1 METPRFSS
9 VSRCAANAEFRIEF
23 RIAIV
28 LRLYRDRNSGFGGF
42 HYKAW
47 EFGNPDSGFEFRIA
61 IVLRYDRD
69 TEFTLCSG
77 LACLEFDAPE
87 VVTPF
92 SSRRSERSREPQN
105 GFYEEPF
112 FPIINPPQLLDR
124 NPPKNPLF
132 LEGIELGKVV
142 GKNEVLCGVGPS
154 IAAMAEFQKLLTR
167 HIPLFL
173 ASSEV
178 CSFATAG
185 VYLL

>member
-1 METPRFSS
+1 MPEEDPDNGADFDVLEDTDAAREDSSFRNVPGSHRMGFMRNRF
-9 VSRCAANAEFRIEF
+9 F
-23 RIAIV
+23 
-28 LRLYRDRNSGFGGF
+28 LL
-42 HYKAW
+42 
-47 EFGNPDSGFEFRIA
+47 
-61 IVLRYDRD
+61 L
-69 TEFTLCSG
+69 T
-77 LACLEFDAPE
+77 
-87 VVTPF
+87 
-92 SSRRSERSREPQN
+92 
-105 GFYEEPF
+105 
-112 FPIINPPQLLDR
+112 PPQLLDR